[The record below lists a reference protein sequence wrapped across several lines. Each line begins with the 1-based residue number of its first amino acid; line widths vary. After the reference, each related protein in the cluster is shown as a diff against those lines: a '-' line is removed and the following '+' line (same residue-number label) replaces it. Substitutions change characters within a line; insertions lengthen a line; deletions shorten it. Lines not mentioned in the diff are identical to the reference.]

1 MSRNYK
7 RPLFGYIVL
16 LLLLLLFIKTGL
28 LGFTVVFLFLYL
40 LTDLVLT
47 FKHRFLRFFPS
58 SLLLLFI
65 YLALFTG
72 ISVFLVDV
80 IPRIIPDIVEYSK
93 LLSSKAQELLSILS
107 RRYNLT
113 IDVNAIR
120 EHLLGSAD
128 YSLKNLMTMGNH
140 FTKGIIYF
148 VFALVLSFL
157 LIHEQKHID
166 AVFLRR
172 KESLL
177 SYLYLFVQSYFRR
190 FYKFFKQV
198 MLGQVAISL
207 INTVITSVV
216 IFALDLPYKVALVVA
231 VFTFGLI
238 PVFGNLISN
247 SIIAITALMNNG
259 HIVALFCLGYL
270 VIIHKLE
277 YFLNSKIIGVI
288 IRFPIFLTLIT
299 LIVGE
304 ALFGF
309 AGFILAV
316 PALLTILYELEQY
329 PPAKTE
335 GVIHEEII

>member
-1 MSRNYK
+1 
-7 RPLFGYIVL
+7 
-16 LLLLLLFIKTGL
+16 
-28 LGFTVVFLFLYL
+28 
-40 LTDLVLT
+40 
-47 FKHRFLRFFPS
+47 
-58 SLLLLFI
+58 
-65 YLALFTG
+65 
-72 ISVFLVDV
+72 
-80 IPRIIPDIVEYSK
+80 
-93 LLSSKAQELLSILS
+93 
-107 RRYNLT
+107 
-113 IDVNAIR
+113 
-120 EHLLGSAD
+120 
-128 YSLKNLMTMGNH
+128 
-140 FTKGIIYF
+140 
-148 VFALVLSFL
+148 
-157 LIHEQKHID
+157 
-166 AVFLRR
+166 
-172 KESLL
+172 
-177 SYLYLFVQSYFRR
+177 
-190 FYKFFKQV
+190 

>member
-40 LTDLVLT
+40 LTDLVLS

-65 YLALFTG
+65 YLAVFMG
-72 ISVFLVDV
+72 ITVFLVDV
-80 IPRIIPDIVEYSK
+80 IPRIIPDMVEYSK
-93 LLSSKAQELLSILS
+93 LLSNKAHELLAMLS
-107 RRYNLT
+107 QRYNLP
-113 IDVNAIR
+113 IDITVVR
-120 EHLLGSAD
+120 DHLLGSAD
-128 YSLKNLMTMGNH
+128 YSIKSLMKMGNH
-140 FTKGIIYF
+140 FTKGLIYF
-148 VFALVLSFL
+148 IFALVLSFL

-166 AVFLRR
+166 EVFLRR

-177 SYLYLFVQSYFRR
+177 SYLYIFVKGYLHR
-190 FYKFFKQV
+190 FYIFFKQV

-207 INTVITSVV
+207 INTLITAVV
-216 IFALDLPYKVALVVA
+216 ILSLDLPYKVALVVA

-247 SIIAITALMNNG
+247 SILALTALINNG
-259 HIVALFCLGYL
+259 PIIALFCLGYL

-277 YFLNSKIIGVI
+277 YFLNSKIIGSI
-288 IRFPIFLTLIT
+288 IRFPIFLTLMT

-304 ALFGF
+304 ALFGI

-329 PPAKTE
+329 PQAKK
-335 GVIHEEII
+335 